1 MYLKTVSCFGFE
13 PMGMA
18 REPTGSNSATQA
30 TPFAGFGRTQRIG
43 VLRGKQRQLWPKDTG
58 YAKAPTATTD
68 SKVVLQRVHTPRVV
82 GSIPIPNGAL
92 FERCRLRPVCISGL
106 PVMDNGTISS

>member
-30 TPFAGFGRTQRIG
+30 TPFAGFGRTQCIG

-92 FERCRLRPVCISGL
+92 FYQLKVCTAKASGAGL
-106 PVMDNGTISS
+106 THLF